1 MCWKVRFRKQSVF
14 LKNGCPKEA
23 KTRNQQDP
31 GQQKPDQQDQGSG
44 EQNDPFLIRTMQAE
58 YIMEERLYLVE
69 VRQRQECHVLSCPDL
84 IQIRQ
89 GFLREVTLI

>member
-1 MCWKVRFRKQSVF
+1 MCGRYDFGTECF
-14 LKNGCPKEA
+14 LKTDVKEENQ
-23 KTRNQQDP
+23 NQQDP
-31 GQQKPDQQDQGSG
+31 GQQNPDQQDQGSG
-44 EQNDPFLIRTMQAE
+44 EQMDPFLIRTMQAE

-89 GFLREVTLI
+89 RSCGK